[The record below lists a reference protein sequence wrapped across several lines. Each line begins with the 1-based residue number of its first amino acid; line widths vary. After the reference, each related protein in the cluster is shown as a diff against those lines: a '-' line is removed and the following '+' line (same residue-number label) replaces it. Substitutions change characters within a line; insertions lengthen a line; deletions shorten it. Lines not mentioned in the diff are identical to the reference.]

1 MNAVLLLCA
10 LAAADAP
17 VRVVKDI
24 PYLTSAHY
32 ADNKDT
38 LDIYVP
44 EGKAG
49 PRVPVIV
56 WYYGGALTQGD
67 KSDATEAGAGKR
79 FASAGIVTAV
89 VNYRLSPGV
98 SHPAHIE

>member
-1 MNAVLLLCA
+1 M
-10 LAAADAP
+10 
-17 VRVVKDI
+17 RVVKDI
-24 PYLTSAHY
+24 PYLTSARY

-49 PRVPVIV
+49 ARAPVIV

-67 KSDATEAGAGKR
+67 KSDATEAGAGSGSR
-79 FASAGIVTAV
+79 QPASSRPSSTTGCRQACRTRRTSKTPRRRSRG
-89 VNYRLSPGV
+89 
-98 SHPAHIE
+98 